1 MKYILI
7 LYNKIQYK
15 NVKINYA
22 IHIIIHFKNN
32 TLKLII

>member
-7 LYNKIQYK
+7 FYNKIQYK
-15 NVKINYA
+15 NVKINYV
-22 IHIIIHFKNN
+22 INIMLHFKND